1 MPIAEV
7 KGPWK
12 APLRSS
18 IPPFLTGFGLA
29 EGPEAGLPARVAMAS
44 DYAPAGG
51 SPDDAGAA
59 HSTDT
64 RHSHG
69 APPTLPA
76 TKSRST
82 GARWRRPGCSVRGRV
97 VSHVT
102 SPACRAAPTAPG
114 TRRRESRGPASGAT
128 APLRRVLAGP
138 PTPARSPQ
146 SVPATNR
153 PGGRETKG
161 RGGVGRP
168 RGCRAGSRRVGVQ
181 AALGRREIAAPQAG
195 WTVLESWRSAECAG
209 PGCGPSGPPAQAL
222 AAHGV

>member
-7 KGPWK
+7 KGPRK

-29 EGPEAGLPARVAMAS
+29 EGPEAGLPARVAVAS

-64 RHSHG
+64 RHGHG

-82 GARWRRPGCSVRGRV
+82 GARWRRPGSSVRGAGRESCDLARLPRGPDCPRHAPPGV
-97 VSHVT
+97 PRPGERCHCP
-102 SPACRAAPTAPG
+102 SPARP
-114 TRRRESRGPASGAT
+114 R
-128 APLRRVLAGP
+128 
-138 PTPARSPQ
+138 RSPH
-146 SVPATNR
+146 
-153 PGGRETKG
+153 
-161 RGGVGRP
+161 P
-168 RGCRAGSRRVGVQ
+168 R
-181 AALGRREIAAPQAG
+181 
-195 WTVLESWRSAECAG
+195 
-209 PGCGPSGPPAQAL
+209 
-222 AAHGV
+222 